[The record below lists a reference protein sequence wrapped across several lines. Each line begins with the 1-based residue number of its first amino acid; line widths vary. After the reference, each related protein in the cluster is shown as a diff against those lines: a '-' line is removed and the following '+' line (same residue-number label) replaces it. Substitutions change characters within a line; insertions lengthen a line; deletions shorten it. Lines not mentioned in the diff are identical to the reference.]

1 MIQFIAF
8 AVLYI
13 FVFIHMYLSFLLIC
27 NIYKEEE
34 RKGEEGR
41 EKERMGKEAIQIYL
55 SFLNIQIRIKKKRK
69 EIGRKEERKTEWEEK
84 QFINKF
90 VISLRIISNRIISVN
105 VSSTKFINIRPSFS
119 YPIVRVH
126 SPKMIFTW

>member
-1 MIQFIAF
+1 MCGRTFVMIILTHVIQFIAF

-13 FVFIHMYLSFLLIC
+13 FVFIQMYLSFLLIC

-34 RKGEEGR
+34 RKGEKGR

-69 EIGRKEERKTEWEEK
+69 ERRRKK
-84 QFINKF
+84 
-90 VISLRIISNRIISVN
+90 
-105 VSSTKFINIRPSFS
+105 
-119 YPIVRVH
+119 
-126 SPKMIFTW
+126 

>member
-1 MIQFIAF
+1 
-8 AVLYI
+8 
-13 FVFIHMYLSFLLIC
+13 MYLSFLLIC

-69 EIGRKEERKTEWEEK
+69 ERRRKK
-84 QFINKF
+84 
-90 VISLRIISNRIISVN
+90 
-105 VSSTKFINIRPSFS
+105 
-119 YPIVRVH
+119 
-126 SPKMIFTW
+126 